1 MAGNIICGGTC
12 NTDTP
17 PAFCFAVALGS
28 SGAVGLGGKS
38 CHDLNHDIDE
48 FLFRSKDKLI

>member
-17 PAFCFAVALGS
+17 SDFFFSVALGS
-28 SGAVGLGGKS
+28 SGTVGLGGKS
-38 CHDLNHDIDE
+38 CHDLNYDIGE
-48 FLFRSKDKLI
+48 FLFCSKDKLI